1 MQLLLGSLQKLL
13 SSIHNYK
20 GIEKINVFIDNKSK
34 NKPLKW
40 WLQQMDEMTPS
51 EDTFKIPQ
59 FIASY
64 RILSSKKNLY
74 SAKYMDEV
82 LDWALENKSKF
93 KAGLMNGKMQQYRQ
107 LITKNEKEEKE
118 RESELVEK
126 KSSLDKSALDV
137 DNLQSFLNSIHTY
150 KGMEKL
156 NIFFENKNLKK
167 PVQWWLKEIDKMSLN
182 DSNPFVTTAFLSKH
196 KLLATKPAVEILDNI
211 LDWAKSNKM
220 KFKEALENNDLSK
233 YRSIIIKKEKQLDD
247 DEKGQIELDFHD
259 LLLDAEDSDEE
270 WKTVQSEIKKND
282 LKLKNIRRSDENDL
296 GVVVGKISD
305 IKNFLKWYTD
315 GSGLEFE
322 FFDFIEPVEK

>member
-1 MQLLLGSLQKLL
+1 MDVTTLQKLL

-167 PVQWWLKEIDKMSLN
+167 PVQWWLNEIDKMSLN

>member
-1 MQLLLGSLQKLL
+1 MDVTTLQKLL

>member
-1 MQLLLGSLQKLL
+1 MDVTTLQKLL

-196 KLLATKPAVEILDNI
+196 KLLANKPAVEILDNI